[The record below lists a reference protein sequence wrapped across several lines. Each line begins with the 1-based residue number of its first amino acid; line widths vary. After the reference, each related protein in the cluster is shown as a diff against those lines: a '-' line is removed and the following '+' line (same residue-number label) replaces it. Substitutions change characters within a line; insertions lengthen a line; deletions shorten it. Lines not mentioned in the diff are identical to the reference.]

1 MALILLEV
9 LQAKMI
15 KVALQDALSNLKAHF
30 EGKTLQII
38 QLCTTVLLR
47 FCVFYTYGVT

>member
-1 MALILLEV
+1 
-9 LQAKMI
+9 MI

-38 QLCTTVLLR
+38 QLCATVLLG
-47 FCVFYTYGVT
+47 FCVLYTYGVT